1 MAIPFEQVGKDTMES
16 VNLTESENHFRKFGV
31 YRIVEHLLLIACIT
45 VLAMTGLPQKFYS
58 LGISQLIITS
68 LGGIDNVRAIHHTA
82 AVIFMALT
90 LQHIIAAFVGVV
102 FLHWETSMLIAVKDI
117 QDALHNVKY
126 CLGMAGRPA
135 MYGKYN
141 YKEKFVYWFILLGGV
156 QMITTGFILW
166 FPITAAKYFPGQFIP
181 VSKVIH
187 TNDAMLIFLLIAIWH
202 IYDSIFNPEVFP
214 LDKSIFTGMKKTNQN
229 KPDT

>member
-1 MAIPFEQVGKDTMES
+1 MES
-16 VNLTESENHFRKFGV
+16 DNLSAGEERFRKFSGC
-31 YRIVEHLLLIACIT
+31 RIVEHLLLISCVT

-58 LGISQLIITS
+58 LGISQFIITS
-68 LGGIDNVRAIHHTA
+68 LGGIDNVRAIHHIA
-82 AVIFMALT
+82 AAIFMVLV
-90 LQHIIAAFVGVV
+90 LQHICAAFIGVV
-102 FLHWETSMLIAVKDI
+102 FLHWEPSMLVAVKDI

-126 CLGMAGRPA
+126 CLGMAGRPE
-135 MYGKYN
+135 MHGRYN

-156 QMITTGFILW
+156 QMIATGFILW

-214 LDKSIFTGMKKTNQN
+214 LDKSIFTGMKKTNQ
-229 KPDT
+229 T

>member
-1 MAIPFEQVGKDTMES
+1 MES
-16 VNLTESENHFRKFGV
+16 GNLSAGEERFRKFSV
-31 YRIVEHLLLIACIT
+31 YRIVEHLALIACFT

-68 LGGIDNVRAIHHTA
+68 LGGIDSVRSIHHVA
-82 AVIFMALT
+82 AAIFTVLA
-90 LQHIIAAFVGVV
+90 LQHIITAFIGVV
-102 FLHWETSMLIAVKDI
+102 FLQWEPSMLIAVKDI
-117 QDALHNVKY
+117 HDALHNVKY

-135 MYGKYN
+135 MSGRYN

-156 QMITTGFILW
+156 QMIATGFILW
-166 FPITAAKYFPGQFIP
+166 FPVIAANYLPGQFIP

-187 TNDAMLIFLLIAIWH
+187 TNDAMLIFLLTAIWH

-214 LDKSIFTGMKKTNQN
+214 LDKSIFTGMKKT
-229 KPDT
+229 TRT